1 MSGEIWGGKEAI
13 QQRTTTSARPPRAG
27 ELAADIISGSESY
40 PATALLPCGHG
51 CCGSAGEVMVIGLG
65 ILGNVEAEF
74 ECGGRWTFVHPLFS
88 VCAFPCPLP
97 TMKRCVHSYNGSIVF
112 AGGIL
117 EDGIPF
123 QLRQSVGD
131 SKDSQNIAQSCL
143 ETRSLGP
150 GRCGI
155 EVLSRT
161 TRRTD
166 GRTRLERSR
175 AIPCPLLGQVRKC
188 R

>member
-1 MSGEIWGGKEAI
+1 MPGEIWGGKEAI

-88 VCAFPCPLP
+88 VCTFPCPLP
-97 TMKRCVHSYNGSIVF
+97 TMKKCVHSYNGSIVF
-112 AGGIL
+112 AGGFSRT
-117 EDGIPF
+117 GYPF
-123 QLRQSVGD
+123 SYDKASV
-131 SKDSQNIAQSCL
+131 IARTHRRLKSVL
-143 ETRSLGP
+143 PRDAITGPGETR
-150 GRCGI
+150 
-155 EVLSRT
+155 
-161 TRRTD
+161 D
-166 GRTRLERSR
+166 RS
-175 AIPCPLLGQVRKC
+175 AF
-188 R
+188 